1 MQKFSRLTVIARRF
15 LLPLIRAL
23 ILSYRFLFFLFRSF
37 NPRLSVLNALATKQC
52 IHPDGSQ
59 LYCTSPRTT
68 IGSCHRFDQSVMGIL
83 NVNSEYK
90 RSLIGM
96 KI

>member
-1 MQKFSRLTVIARRF
+1 MRFKCFRWIILTLLAFFANIF
-15 LLPLIRAL
+15 LNFRAL
-23 ILSYRFLFFLFRSF
+23 LC
-37 NPRLSVLNALATKQC
+37 AATKQC
-52 IHPDGSQ
+52 IHPDGSEF
-59 LYCTSPRTT
+59 YCKSPRTT

-96 KI
+96 KKW